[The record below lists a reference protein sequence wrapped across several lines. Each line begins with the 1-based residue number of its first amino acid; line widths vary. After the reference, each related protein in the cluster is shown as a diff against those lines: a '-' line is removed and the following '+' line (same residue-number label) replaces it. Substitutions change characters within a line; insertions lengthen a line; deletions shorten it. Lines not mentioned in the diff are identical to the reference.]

1 MALPKLNTPTYELEL
16 PSTGEKIKYRPF
28 LVKEQKLLM
37 MAQESENDDEMARAM
52 GSLCSD
58 CTFGEVTAENNPMFD
73 LEYVFLKLRAKS
85 VGEVATINI
94 ICPDDLTTEVLVKIK
109 LDDIECQMLE
119 EHTNEIQLTKDVKMV
134 LRYPYIKDMTG
145 MPADISEQ
153 QKVFLLLNNCVST
166 IVDGDNIHQHQD
178 ISKKELD
185 EFVESLTTE
194 QFAEV
199 MKFFST
205 MPKVRHVLNVTNP
218 KTKKKSEVV
227 LEGLESILG

>member
-227 LEGLESILG
+227 LEGLESFLG

>member
-94 ICPDDLTTEVLVKIK
+94 VCPDDLTTEVLVKIK

-227 LEGLESILG
+227 LEGLESFLG